1 MVGADAGSH
10 APAAGTDE
18 LVPQFTDEP
27 ALAEESVAAVTSTVA
42 EAPALADGWE
52 APWSGAAAEPVLPT
66 WPEPPAM
73 PSVLHEWSGPGWPDE
88 LDIAT
93 MPTVRNGVARDELAP
108 AEHAPAEHAPA
119 EHAPAGPVA
128 TAGAT
133 APAVDAAAAGLAAPA
148 EPYVPAGAYMP
159 PSAVFAPEPA
169 PAEPPKPRPGD
180 APLLA
185 DLPFD
190 APDDL
195 PGWLVASGAAIG
207 TVGFFLPWAHRL
219 IAASGE
225 GYFNA
230 WGLGALMHL
239 PVFVAA
245 LVTLGLA
252 VRPNRVPG
260 WLRAGVLPLVLGGL
274 LLGLAWPY
282 VFVGPLRGQFGSVL
296 EAFAGL
302 VLVVGGILA
311 LRTARHSGGPPRV

>member
-1 MVGADAGSH
+1 MATQTVVCPECAEPLPYGRRSCPACGA
-10 APAAGTDE
+10 
-18 LVPQFTDEP
+18 L
-27 ALAEESVAAVTSTVA
+27 LASVAAGSVEPENGPDPDERA
-42 EAPALADGWE
+42 EPAPAPE
-52 APWSGAAAEPVLPT
+52 PAPPSPT
-66 WPEPPAM
+66 WPEPPAT
-73 PSVLHEWSGPGWPDE
+73 PFVLHGTGTGRPEDLDVAALPTAKAVAQEAARIARVADADGGPDE
-88 LDIAT
+88 
-93 MPTVRNGVARDELAP
+93 
-108 AEHAPAEHAPA
+108 
-119 EHAPAGPVA
+119 
-128 TAGAT
+128 
-133 APAVDAAAAGLAAPA
+133 AAAAAVRPRD

-169 PAEPPKPRPGD
+169 PAAPPKSRPGD

-195 PGWLVASGAAIG
+195 PGWLVASGAAAATI
-207 TVGFFLPWAHRL
+207 GFFLPWAHRL

-252 VRPNRVPG
+252 VLPNRVAG

-302 VLVVGGILA
+302 ILIAGGILA
-311 LRTARHSGGPPRV
+311 LRAERHAGNPPRV